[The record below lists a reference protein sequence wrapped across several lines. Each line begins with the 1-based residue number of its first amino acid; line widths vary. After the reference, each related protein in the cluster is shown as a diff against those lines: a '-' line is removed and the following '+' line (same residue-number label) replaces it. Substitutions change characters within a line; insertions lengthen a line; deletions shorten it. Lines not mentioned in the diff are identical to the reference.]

1 MLGLLLLQVLASCL
15 WLGHSEVVDSF
26 DSCRQFFYLGTFPN
40 NALNP
45 QNPARICQRFR
56 NAYHY
61 ATLYDR
67 DRRIPVYS
75 AYKYQPVEKQ
85 RPRGWW
91 FLEPQLTGK
100 CSLKEMETE
109 SYLKEKCKISSDD
122 IKKSQAVLDD
132 YKGLKGLVHG
142 HLSPTGHMDDD
153 VSKMATFTLT
163 NIVPQDSIL
172 NNGQWRVYEDK
183 TMKKNTKDCKTT
195 YVITGAVPG
204 KTYVSDER
212 VNRPSHIWSAA
223 CCLGDEEPQDSWGA
237 IAEND
242 KNQVEELSLG
252 ELEDR
257 LTELYGGTVTL
268 FNNACPRK
276 RASRNH

>member
-1 MLGLLLLQVLASCL
+1 MLGLLLLLQVLDSCL
-15 WLGHSEVVDSF
+15 WLGHSEVVNSF
-26 DSCRQFFYLGTFPN
+26 DNCPQFFYDGIPPDG
-40 NALNP
+40 ALNP
-45 QNPARICQRFR
+45 TNPARICQRFR
-56 NAYHY
+56 NSYHY

-75 AYKYQPVEKQ
+75 AYKYQPVEEK

-91 FLEPQLTGK
+91 FLEPQLIDN
-100 CSLKEMETE
+100 CNLKEMKKE
-109 SYLKEKCKISSDD
+109 SDIKKECKISQEV
-122 IKKSQAVLDD
+122 IKRSQAVDDD
-132 YKGLKGLVHG
+132 YKGLKDLDRG
-142 HLSPTGHMDDD
+142 HLSPSGHMDKD

-163 NIVPQDSIL
+163 NIVPQDSTL

-195 YVITGAVPG
+195 YVITGAVRG
-204 KTYVSDER
+204 NTYISHER

-223 CCLGDEEPQDSWGA
+223 CCMLDKKPPKAWGA

-257 LTELYGGTVTL
+257 LTELYGGRVTL
-268 FNNACPRK
+268 FNNACPRE
-276 RASRNH
+276 